1 MDYFPQI
8 QPDLAPVNLPQFEY
22 PRTEYH
28 HPLTQRVHGLYG
40 VDGVSAFVQQAH
52 LSDGLFATTQNQA
65 PHQFSWSIGFPHNAQ
80 YDAEL
85 VGTGPSGPGF
95 AVPDAPDAPAVPSVS
110 AGAASPMGP
119 PAQPRKRKAPTL
131 RTNDWE
137 PYKQR
142 ILDLHT
148 TQKLPLPRVK
158 QMIEEEY
165 GFKAEYAAPVRA
177 R

>member
-28 HPLTQRVHGLYG
+28 PLTQRVHGVYG
-40 VDGVSAFVQQAH
+40 VDGVSTFVQQAH
-52 LSDGLFATTQNQA
+52 LPGGLFATTQNHA
-65 PHQFSWSIGFPHNAQ
+65 PHQFGWSTGLHHAQ

-85 VGTGPSGPGF
+85 AGSGPSGPGF
-95 AVPDAPDAPAVPSVS
+95 VVPDAPVAPAVSPVS
-110 AGAASPMGP
+110 AGPASPMGP
-119 PAQPRKRKAPTL
+119 PARPRKRKAPTL

-137 PYKQR
+137 PYKER
-142 ILDLHT
+142 ILDLHI
-148 TQKLPLPRVK
+148 TQKLPLPKVK